1 MPIKRIV
8 ISAHAQFEM
17 RRRGI
22 GRSEV
27 IATVRKPDQVLP
39 SEKGRQIYQC
49 KLAPAG
55 RMLLRVIVKE
65 VSQAYQVI
73 TAYKTSKIAKYW
85 RSP

>member
-1 MPIKRIV
+1 MPLERIV

-27 IATVRKPDQVLP
+27 IATVRNPDQVLP
-39 SEKGRQIYQC
+39 SVKGRQIYQC
-49 KLAPAG
+49 KLAPAR

-65 VSQAYQVI
+65 VSRAYHVI